1 MYVCTFCV
9 YALVGLVTLAFHLL
23 TLKLVCQSHLRWR
36 TFLPKLG
43 TIGHWVLELFA
54 VFATDVGRT
63 DRRTDGRTKATL
75 IAPFPSIRG
84 RRHNNF
90 RGRMATAIQQV
101 QSS

>member
-63 DRRTDGRTKATL
+63 DRRTDGRTDKSNAYCPL
-75 IAPFPSIRG
+75 PFHTG
-84 RRHNNF
+84 
-90 RGRMATAIQQV
+90 AEA
-101 QSS
+101 